1 MSTKKKYIKRQ
12 SNRKIK
18 WLNHFLLVTMYLM
31 AFIVLYDS
39 FIHRTPLFYVLF
51 YFAGLL
57 AGRIFS
63 QLMVVERVQETNE
76 IMLKTSRWDLL
87 LTILLLLFRFV
98 YGVSFLE
105 SLHIVWATDA
115 LYLFFIGI
123 YRSKWKGIV
132 RQIDELVYQ
141 WIAKPEKTN

>member
-18 WLNHFLLVTMYLM
+18 RLNQFLLLTMYLM
-31 AFIVLYDS
+31 ACVVLYDS

-51 YFAGLL
+51 YFAGLV

-63 QLMVVERVQETNE
+63 HVMVVERVDETNE
-76 IMLKTSRWDLL
+76 IMLKTSRWDLV
-87 LTILLLLFRFV
+87 LTILLVLIRFV
-98 YGVSFLE
+98 FGVAFLD
-105 SLHIVWATDA
+105 SLHVVWASDA

-123 YRSKWKGIV
+123 YRSKWKGVV
-132 RQIDELVYQ
+132 RQIDEIVYQ
-141 WIAKPEKTN
+141 WIAKPDKTK